1 MASTVANDANLAK
14 AAKQN
19 HAMGW
24 VRGFVTSSIGAK
36 YVMAASGIALVG
48 FVLIHMIG
56 NLQVFLGWEKLNAYA
71 AFLKSLGSLLW
82 VARGGLLLA
91 VLAHIASGLRLAYLN
106 KQARP
111 VPYRKQTSM
120 HTNVFAR
127 TMAVSGLILLAFIV
141 YHLLHFTLGVT
152 NPADYSLEDP
162 LGRHDVYS
170 MVVRGFQQPLVSA
183 SYIVAMALVGMH
195 LSHGATSMFQSLGL
209 NHPKYNGM
217 FSKVGPAIGVL
228 VFLGN
233 VSMPV
238 AVLLGFIQPR

>member
-1 MASTVANDANLAK
+1 MASTVANDASLAK
-14 AAKQN
+14 VVKQN
-19 HAMGW
+19 HAMSW
-24 VRGFVTSSIGAK
+24 LRTFATSSIGAK
-36 YVMAASGIALVG
+36 YVMAVSGVVLVG
-48 FVLIHMIG
+48 FVLQHMIG

-82 VARGGLLLA
+82 VARIGLIVA
-91 VLAHIASGLRLAYLN
+91 VLAHIASGLRLAWLN

-111 VPYRKQTSM
+111 VGYRKQTSM

-127 TMAVSGLILLAFIV
+127 TMAISGLILLAFVV
-141 YHLLHFTLGVT
+141 YHLLHFTFGVT

-217 FSKVGPAIGVL
+217 LNKVGPTIGVL

-233 VSMPV
+233 ASMPV
-238 AVLLGFIQPR
+238 AVLLGLIQPR

>member
-14 AAKQN
+14 VAKQN

-24 VRGFVTSSIGAK
+24 VRTFLTSSIGAK
-36 YVMAASGIALVG
+36 YVMAISGVVLVG
-48 FVLIHMIG
+48 FVLQHMSG
-56 NLQVFLGWEKLNAYA
+56 NLLIFLGWEKLNAYA
-71 AFLKSLGSLLW
+71 AFLQSLGSLLW
-82 VARGGLLLA
+82 IARIGLIVA
-91 VLAHIASGLRLAYLN
+91 VLAHIVSGLRLAYLN

-111 VPYRKQTSM
+111 VAYRKQTSM

-152 NPADYSLEDP
+152 DPTAYSLEDP

-170 MVVRGFQQPLVSA
+170 MVVRGFQNPLVSGA
-183 SYIVAMALVGMH
+183 YIVAMALVGMH
-195 LSHGATSMFQSLGL
+195 LSHGATSMFQSAGL
-209 NHPKYNGM
+209 NHPKYNGL
-217 FSKVGPAIGVL
+217 FSKVGPIIGVL

>member
-1 MASTVANDANLAK
+1 MASTTAEASLDKVV
-14 AAKQN
+14 KQN
-19 HAMGW
+19 NAMGW

-36 YVMAASGIALVG
+36 YVMAVSGVALVG
-48 FVLIHMIG
+48 FVLAHMAG

-91 VLAHIASGLRLAYLN
+91 ALAHVVSGLRLAWLN

-111 VPYRKQTSM
+111 VRYRKQTSM

-127 TMAVSGLILLAFIV
+127 TMAVSGLIVLAFLV
-141 YHLLHFTLGVT
+141 FHLLHFTLGVT
-152 NPADYSLEDP
+152 NPQDYSLEDP

-170 MVVRGFQQPLVSA
+170 MVVRGFQNPLVA
-183 SYIVAMALVGMH
+183 GSYIVAMALLAMH
-195 LSHGATSMFQSLGL
+195 LTHGASSMFQSLGL
-209 NHPKYNGM
+209 NHPKYNGL
-217 FSKVGPAIGVL
+217 FHKVGPAIGVI